1 MIRLLL
7 IVLILDA
14 MVPSSPLQEPAKE
27 TRSPESKTT
36 KKKKDITSYSD
47 ADLERLYE
55 QWEENDDEKL
65 DDDELP
71 EHKRSPKPLDLDSIK
86 AKAKNPE
93 ELLIMTKKGQTLMM
107 FVNIR
112 DPSNPQ
118 EKNRTFTMKYTE
130 IFQSMLRNNHIICEV
145 FPIDDDRAIFMFNDG
160 AQAFEAKDFLVKQI
174 QVTEVT
180 LEGQQYVGA
189 GAAKK
194 DEL

>member
-1 MIRLLL
+1 MTRIFL
-7 IVLILDA
+7 IVLVLA
-14 MVPSSPLQEPAKE
+14 AVVPSSPSQEPAKE
-27 TRSPESKTT
+27 ARSSGPKTP

-71 EHKRSPKPLDLDSIK
+71 EHKRSPNTMDLDSIK

-93 ELLIMTKKGQTLMM
+93 ELLSMTKKGQTLMM

-112 DPSNPQ
+112 DPSNPL
-118 EKNRTFTMKYTE
+118 EKNRPFTSKYTE
-130 IFQSMLRNNHIICEV
+130 IFQSMLRNNHIICQV
-145 FPIDDDRAIFMFNDG
+145 FLIDDDRAIFMFNDG
-160 AQAFEAKDFLVKQI
+160 SQAFEAKNFLLKQI
-174 QVTEVT
+174 QVTEVS

>member
-1 MIRLLL
+1 MMRIF
-7 IVLILDA
+7 IVVLVLTVV
-14 MVPSSPLQEPAKE
+14 VPSSPSHEPVKE
-27 TRSPESKTT
+27 THGPKTP

-55 QWEENDDEKL
+55 QWEENDEEKL

-71 EHKRSPKPLDLDSIK
+71 EHQRSPNPMDLDSIK

-93 ELLIMTKKGQTLMM
+93 EMLSMTKKGQTLMM

-112 DPSNPQ
+112 DPSNPL
-118 EKNRTFTMKYTE
+118 EKNRPFTSKYTE
-130 IFQSMLRNNHIICEV
+130 IFQSMLRNNHIICQV
-145 FPIDDDRAIFMFNDG
+145 FLIDDDRAIFMFNDG
-160 AQAFEAKDFLVKQI
+160 SQAFEAKDFLLKQI
-174 QVTEVT
+174 QVTEVS